1 MKLLNNLK
9 RDNMITF
16 LWMLYLAFTLVMTRW
31 MISNLIKAI
40 ILKQSE
46 NKLADIIIVIVSL
59 LWSIWYF
66 YYLN

>member
-1 MKLLNNLK
+1 
-9 RDNMITF
+9 MITF

-31 MISNLIKAI
+31 MISNLIAAI
-40 ILKQSE
+40 ILKKSE

-66 YYLN
+66 YYLH

>member
-1 MKLLNNLK
+1 
-9 RDNMITF
+9 MITF
-16 LWMLYLAFTLVMTRW
+16 LWMLYLAFTLIMTRW
-31 MISNLIKAI
+31 MISNVIKAI

-59 LWSIWYF
+59 LWSIWYI

>member
-1 MKLLNNLK
+1 
-9 RDNMITF
+9 MITF
-16 LWMLYLAFTLVMTRW
+16 LWMLYLAFTLIMTRW
-31 MISNLIKAI
+31 MISNVIEAI

-59 LWSIWYF
+59 LWSIWYI

>member
-1 MKLLNNLK
+1 
-9 RDNMITF
+9 MITF

>member
-1 MKLLNNLK
+1 MNGLNNSK
-9 RDNMITF
+9 RNNMVTF

-40 ILKQSE
+40 ILKKSE
-46 NKLADIIIVIVSL
+46 NRLANIIIVIVSL
-59 LWSIWYF
+59 LWSIWCI

>member
-1 MKLLNNLK
+1 
-9 RDNMITF
+9 MITF
-16 LWMLYLAFTLVMTRW
+16 LWMLYLAFTLIMTRW
-31 MISNLIKAI
+31 MISNVIKAI

>member
-1 MKLLNNLK
+1 
-9 RDNMITF
+9 MITF

-46 NKLADIIIVIVSL
+46 NKLADIIIVIISL

>member
-1 MKLLNNLK
+1 MT
-9 RDNMITF
+9 TF

-31 MISNLIKAI
+31 MISNLIAAI

-46 NKLADIIIVIVSL
+46 NKLANIIIVIVSL

-66 YYLN
+66 YYLH

>member
-1 MKLLNNLK
+1 
-9 RDNMITF
+9 MITF

-46 NKLADIIIVIVSL
+46 GKFSNTIIVIVSL

>member
-1 MKLLNNLK
+1 MNNLK
-9 RDNMITF
+9 RNNMITF

>member
-1 MKLLNNLK
+1 
-9 RDNMITF
+9 MITF
-16 LWMLYLAFTLVMTRW
+16 LWMLYLAFTLIMTRW
-31 MISNLIKAI
+31 MISNVIEAI

-66 YYLN
+66 YYLH

>member
-1 MKLLNNLK
+1 
-9 RDNMITF
+9 MITF

-59 LWSIWYF
+59 LWSIWYI

>member
-1 MKLLNNLK
+1 MV
-9 RDNMITF
+9 TF

-40 ILKQSE
+40 ILKKSE
-46 NKLADIIIVIVSL
+46 NRLANIIIVIVSL
-59 LWSIWYF
+59 LWSIWCI

>member
-1 MKLLNNLK
+1 M
-9 RDNMITF
+9 MTF

>member
-1 MKLLNNLK
+1 MT
-9 RDNMITF
+9 TF
-16 LWMLYLAFTLVMTRW
+16 LWMLYLTFTLVMTRW

-59 LWSIWYF
+59 LWSIWYI

>member
-1 MKLLNNLK
+1 MK
-9 RDNMITF
+9 
-16 LWMLYLAFTLVMTRW
+16 W

-59 LWSIWYF
+59 LWSIWYI

>member
-9 RDNMITF
+9 RNNMITF

>member
-1 MKLLNNLK
+1 
-9 RDNMITF
+9 MITF
-16 LWMLYLAFTLVMTRW
+16 LWMLYLAFTLVMTRR

-59 LWSIWYF
+59 LWSIWYI

>member
-1 MKLLNNLK
+1 
-9 RDNMITF
+9 MITF

-46 NKLADIIIVIVSL
+46 NKLADIIIIIVSL
-59 LWSIWYF
+59 LWSIWYI